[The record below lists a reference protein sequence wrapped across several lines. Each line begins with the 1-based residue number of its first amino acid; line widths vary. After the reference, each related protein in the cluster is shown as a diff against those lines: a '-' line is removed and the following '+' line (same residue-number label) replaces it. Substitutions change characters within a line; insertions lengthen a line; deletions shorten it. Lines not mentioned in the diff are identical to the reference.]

1 MNLTDTERLILAN
14 QFEILGKLKSDDG
27 YIELADNLSKG
38 HVWLYNT
45 NPLIRPIFS
54 MEKSSFVVSIL
65 ELYEVLQDSY
75 AQLSDK
81 GSLVGTNIEFLGFN
95 GNTVPD
101 FVDFLASLLKSGQFP
116 NIKNINSRIDR
127 VDVYKNMLN
136 KWEALDNKKK
146 LSQEDI
152 QYILS

>member
-54 MEKSSFVVSIL
+54 MESIR
-65 ELYEVLQDSY
+65 
-75 AQLSDK
+75 
-81 GSLVGTNIEFLGFN
+81 G
-95 GNTVPD
+95 
-101 FVDFLASLLKSGQFP
+101 
-116 NIKNINSRIDR
+116 R
-127 VDVYKNMLN
+127 
-136 KWEALDNKKK
+136 
-146 LSQEDI
+146 
-152 QYILS
+152 